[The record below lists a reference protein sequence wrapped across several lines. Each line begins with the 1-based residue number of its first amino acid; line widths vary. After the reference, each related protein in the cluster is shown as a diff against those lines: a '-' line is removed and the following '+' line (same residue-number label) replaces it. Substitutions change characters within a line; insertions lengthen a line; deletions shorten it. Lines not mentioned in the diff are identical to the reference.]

1 MLPIEPALPALAEAL
16 AARGVAVLVAPP
28 GAGKTTR
35 VPLALRDAPWLAD
48 RKIVMLEPRRV
59 AERAPAR
66 RMATTIGEEVGGIV
80 GFRVRADT
88 RVGPRTRIEVVTE
101 GVLTRMLQDDPTL
114 EDVGLLVF
122 DEYHERSVHADLGLA
137 LALHSRAL
145 LREDLRIL
153 VMSATIDGAAVAAL
167 LDDAPVIRSEG
178 RAYPVET
185 RYLARATD
193 DRADASVARAVRG
206 ALARDEGDVLAFL
219 PGAGEIRRAASMLD
233 EGTLGNVDVVTL
245 YGALSGA
252 EQDRALAPAPRGRR
266 KVVLATSIAET
277 SLTIEGVRVVVDS
290 GLARG
295 PRFDPGSGMTR
306 LETTRVSR
314 ASADQRRGRAGRTE
328 PGVCYRLWAE
338 HENHGLV
345 AQAPPEILLAD
356 LAPLALE
363 LAVAGIA
370 DPGEL
375 RWLTPPPAPALAQA
389 RELLQQLGA
398 LDGEGRATAH
408 GRAMAALPAHPR
420 LAHLLL
426 VARSR
431 GLLDRA
437 ADVAAL
443 LLDRDVAWADHAGA
457 EADLA
462 LRVELLSRDGS
473 ALPRGLVVDRDAV
486 RRARDDAR
494 QLRERLRGG
503 REASAPSGAI
513 GIGGL
518 VALAYP
524 DRIAKRREGQPG
536 RYLMRGGG
544 GASLA
549 GEQSL
554 TGSELLAIA
563 DLDGQRGESRIRL
576 AAALD
581 EAELRALFAADIL
594 REESVYFDEETS
606 AVQARRRERLGAIVL
621 SDVALGDPDPALVA
635 GAFAEAVAR
644 RGIGA
649 LPWTDAARR
658 LRQRLAFAHALD
670 ADWPDVSDEALGGSV
685 SGWLAPHLHGMRRLD
700 DLRRLDLG
708 ALLLDRLG
716 WKRRAELDAIA
727 PTHVEVPSGSRIPV
741 DYSDAGAPVLAVRL
755 QEMFGLTETPRVGG
769 GRVPLTLHLLSPAHR
784 PVQVTRDLAGFWRT
798 GYFDVRKDL
807 RGRYPKHHWPDDP
820 LAATPTRRA
829 K

>member
-59 AERAPAR
+59 AARAAAR

-621 SDVALGDPDPALVA
+621 SDVALGAPDPALVA

>member
-1 MLPIEPALPALAEAL
+1 MASWFRTFAESTSLRWPGHAALLAARPAREIGRVLPIEPALPALAEAL

-59 AERAPAR
+59 AARAAAR

-431 GLLDRA
+431 GLLDR
-437 ADVAAL
+437 
-443 LLDRDVAWADHAGA
+443 
-457 EADLA
+457 
-462 LRVELLSRDGS
+462 
-473 ALPRGLVVDRDAV
+473 
-486 RRARDDAR
+486 
-494 QLRERLRGG
+494 
-503 REASAPSGAI
+503 
-513 GIGGL
+513 
-518 VALAYP
+518 
-524 DRIAKRREGQPG
+524 
-536 RYLMRGGG
+536 
-544 GASLA
+544 
-549 GEQSL
+549 
-554 TGSELLAIA
+554 
-563 DLDGQRGESRIRL
+563 
-576 AAALD
+576 
-581 EAELRALFAADIL
+581 
-594 REESVYFDEETS
+594 
-606 AVQARRRERLGAIVL
+606 
-621 SDVALGDPDPALVA
+621 
-635 GAFAEAVAR
+635 
-644 RGIGA
+644 
-649 LPWTDAARR
+649 
-658 LRQRLAFAHALD
+658 
-670 ADWPDVSDEALGGSV
+670 
-685 SGWLAPHLHGMRRLD
+685 
-700 DLRRLDLG
+700 
-708 ALLLDRLG
+708 
-716 WKRRAELDAIA
+716 
-727 PTHVEVPSGSRIPV
+727 
-741 DYSDAGAPVLAVRL
+741 
-755 QEMFGLTETPRVGG
+755 
-769 GRVPLTLHLLSPAHR
+769 
-784 PVQVTRDLAGFWRT
+784 
-798 GYFDVRKDL
+798 
-807 RGRYPKHHWPDDP
+807 
-820 LAATPTRRA
+820 
-829 K
+829 

>member
-59 AERAPAR
+59 AARAAAR

-370 DPGEL
+370 DPAEL
-375 RWLTPPPAPALAQA
+375 RWLTPPTAAALSQA

>member
-1 MLPIEPALPALAEAL
+1 
-16 AARGVAVLVAPP
+16 
-28 GAGKTTR
+28 
-35 VPLALRDAPWLAD
+35 
-48 RKIVMLEPRRV
+48 
-59 AERAPAR
+59 
-66 RMATTIGEEVGGIV
+66 
-80 GFRVRADT
+80 
-88 RVGPRTRIEVVTE
+88 
-101 GVLTRMLQDDPTL
+101 
-114 EDVGLLVF
+114 
-122 DEYHERSVHADLGLA
+122 
-137 LALHSRAL
+137 
-145 LREDLRIL
+145 
-153 VMSATIDGAAVAAL
+153 
-167 LDDAPVIRSEG
+167 
-178 RAYPVET
+178 
-185 RYLARATD
+185 
-193 DRADASVARAVRG
+193 
-206 ALARDEGDVLAFL
+206 
-219 PGAGEIRRAASMLD
+219 
-233 EGTLGNVDVVTL
+233 
-245 YGALSGA
+245 
-252 EQDRALAPAPRGRR
+252 
-266 KVVLATSIAET
+266 
-277 SLTIEGVRVVVDS
+277 
-290 GLARG
+290 
-295 PRFDPGSGMTR
+295 
-306 LETTRVSR
+306 
-314 ASADQRRGRAGRTE
+314 
-328 PGVCYRLWAE
+328 
-338 HENHGLV
+338 
-345 AQAPPEILLAD
+345 
-356 LAPLALE
+356 
-363 LAVAGIA
+363 
-370 DPGEL
+370 
-375 RWLTPPPAPALAQA
+375 
-389 RELLQQLGA
+389 
-398 LDGEGRATAH
+398 
-408 GRAMAALPAHPR
+408 
-420 LAHLLL
+420 
-426 VARSR
+426 
-431 GLLDRA
+431 
-437 ADVAAL
+437 
-443 LLDRDVAWADHAGA
+443 
-457 EADLA
+457 
-462 LRVELLSRDGS
+462 
-473 ALPRGLVVDRDAV
+473 
-486 RRARDDAR
+486 
-494 QLRERLRGG
+494 G